1 MAERKIKTFKMD
13 PETEAKLVA
22 LADQDERSQ
31 SGEVR
36 FLIATEYERRIQ
48 VPRGAVRKA
57 ETETA

>member
-1 MAERKIKTFKMD
+1 MERKIKTFKMD

-22 LADQDERSQ
+22 LAEEDERSQ

-36 FLIATEYERRIQ
+36 FLIATEYERRVQ
-48 VPRGAVRKA
+48 LPRGTARKA